1 MYNHLRTHTGERP
14 FVCDKPGCGK
24 RFSRPDS
31 LTTHIKT
38 HSNVRPFI
46 CVSKG
51 CGKAYY
57 HSRSLKKHEKTH
69 EASTTPILSTP
80 NSVIQYNTSTS
91 VSGTTTNNNTPFST
105 TSVPATGMHPSVQV
119 DYLNSQIHQ
128 HQSPISIHSQSLPNS
143 PHPSLQQQQQNNFAL
158 LQQSSS
164 KAYTPN
170 NITLSFPP
178 AGLVEQQQQPQNTE
192 LMAQQHSMF
201 DSANQQL
208 QQQLQQQ
215 QQQQGFDFKQV

>member
-46 CVSKG
+46 CVAKG

-69 EASTTPILSTP
+69 EANQNSLLLSTP
-80 NSVIQYNTSTS
+80 IQYTTGSSFNSAPPT
-91 VSGTTTNNNTPFST
+91 TTTNLHNPHQ
-105 TSVPATGMHPSVQV
+105 PV
-119 DYLNSQIHQ
+119 DYLNSHQ
-128 HQSPISIHSQSLPNS
+128 LQYSTNTSTIHSQSLPNS
-143 PHPSLQQQQQNNFAL
+143 PHPSLQQQQNNFA
-158 LQQSSS
+158 
-164 KAYTPN
+164 
-170 NITLSFPP
+170 I
-178 AGLVEQQQQPQNTE
+178 
-192 LMAQQHSMF
+192 
-201 DSANQQL
+201 
-208 QQQLQQQ
+208 LQQQ
-215 QQQQGFDFKQV
+215 QQPNTSTNNKTYTQNNTTATVTATNNVLTFSPAGMVESNEQMLNQQQQPRF

>member
-1 MYNHLRTHTGERP
+1 M
-14 FVCDKPGCGK
+14 CDKPGCGK

-46 CVSKG
+46 CLAKG

-69 EASTTPILSTP
+69 EASSTPILSTP
-80 NSVIQYNTSTS
+80 NSVIQYNTSASSATATS
-91 VSGTTTNNNTPFST
+91 NTPFST
-105 TSVPATGMHPSVQV
+105 TSAPATGMHPSVQV
-119 DYLNSQIHQ
+119 DYLNSQMHQ
-128 HQSPISIHSQSLPNS
+128 HQSPVSIHSQSLPNT
-143 PHPSLQQQQQNNFAL
+143 PHPTLQQQNNFAL
-158 LQQSSS
+158 LQQQQQQPSSS

-178 AGLVEQQQQPQNTE
+178 AGLVEQQQQQQQQQQPQPQQQQQQSTE

-215 QQQQGFDFKQV
+215 QGFEFKQV